1 MLLLPYCYIMKFG
14 ANVAKFLENNVTNN
28 VTIMRIYEI
37 LVKQAKI
44 AKALI

>member
-14 ANVAKFLENNVTNN
+14 AKVAKFPENNVTYN

-37 LVKQAKI
+37 LVKRDKI
-44 AKALI
+44 AKVLV

>member
-14 ANVAKFLENNVTNN
+14 AKVAKFPENNVTNN

-37 LVKQAKI
+37 LVKRIKI
-44 AKALI
+44 VIVLI